1 MQDVVRGSIGRPR
14 FDALLL
20 ATFAG
25 VALVLSAIGIYGVT
39 SYGVAQRTREIG
51 IRAALG
57 ATRSDVLGF
66 VLGRAVRLTMLGIG
80 AGLLSAL
87 ALTRVL
93 TRLLYGVR
101 PTDAVTFIV
110 VAGMLLVVTL
120 LASYIPARRA
130 LKIDPLQALRT
141 E

>member
-1 MQDVVRGSIGRPR
+1 M
-14 FDALLL
+14 
-20 ATFAG
+20 
-25 VALVLSAIGIYGVT
+25 
-39 SYGVAQRTREIG
+39 RTLR
-51 IRAALG
+51 
-57 ATRSDVLGF
+57 GF
-66 VLGRAVRLTMLGIG
+66 VLGRAVRLSMLGIG

-93 TRLLYGVR
+93 TTLLYGVR

-110 VAGMLLVVTL
+110 VAGMLLAVTL

-130 LKIDPLQALRT
+130 LAIHPLRALRT

>member
-1 MQDVVRGSIGRPR
+1 MTTRGN
-14 FDALLL
+14 
-20 ATFAG
+20 
-25 VALVLSAIGIYGVT
+25 
-39 SYGVAQRTREIG
+39 
-51 IRAALG
+51 
-57 ATRSDVLGF
+57 VLGF
-66 VLGRAVRLTMLGIG
+66 VVGRAVRLTMLGTG

-110 VAGMLLVVTL
+110 VAGMLFAVTL
-120 LASYIPARRA
+120 VASYIPARRA
-130 LKIDPLQALRT
+130 LTIDPLQALRT